1 MLSSRRTGR
10 HCQLGAGGALLP
22 LEVGLPSC
30 LSRRTSPLPIRRMP
44 SCGAGGGEPTAVD
57 VGRRGRD
64 SAPAVDGRKALW
76 FLTQMCARF
85 SPQQVSHA
93 VERGCECARARES
106 AVKSSIAQS
115 TAACAGPA
123 LGGGL
128 LDGSRSHRKVL
139 KRWHLQGNEPGT
151 LVERGLDFADVLP
164 LGRTLADCSAPWT
177 WQAPRDFRRVQWAGL
192 SESLQFLS
200 RYRRCSPAT

>member
-1 MLSSRRTGR
+1 MSLIRCLGVVTQPGYLSLRRLPHVSRCRAVFFSGS
-10 HCQLGAGGALLP
+10 GVVSLLNAT
-22 LEVGLPSC
+22 LTRRRSC
-30 LSRRTSPLPIRRMP
+30 PRGI
-44 SCGAGGGEPTAVD
+44 CGKPCHASWCCSKK
-57 VGRRGRD
+57 R
-64 SAPAVDGRKALW
+64 